1 MWDFLSST
9 PVQLTLGIVVLLI
22 LCFAAYQYV
31 ARLRDF
37 SKDDMSITQ
46 EVARNFEE
54 MRLGGDLSD
63 AEFRNIQSVLG
74 KKQTRDVSDAGNA
87 T

>member
-1 MWDFLSST
+1 MWEWLTST
-9 PVQLTLGIVVLLI
+9 PAQLALGIVVLLV
-22 LCFAAYQYV
+22 LCFAAYRYV
-31 ARLRDF
+31 LSLRDL
-37 SKDDMSITQ
+37 SNGDISLAD

-54 MRLGGDLSD
+54 MRLGGDLSE

-74 KKQTRDVSDAGNA
+74 KKQASEGADVKKS

>member
-9 PVQLTLGIVVLLI
+9 PAQLVLGIVVLMT
-22 LCFAAYQYV
+22 LCFISYWV
-31 ARLRDF
+31 MVRLRDF
-37 SKDDMSITQ
+37 SKDDASISQ

-63 AEFRNIQSVLG
+63 AEFRNIQSVIG
-74 KKQTRDVSDAGNA
+74 KKQVQDIVDAGDA